1 MATLWQSWGIQ
12 ADLLIGHSI
21 GEVAAACVAGVFS
34 LEDGLKLVAARGRLM
49 GALPQDGAMI
59 SLMAVSTGAAFEAQ
73 AQAALAPYADDVSIA
88 AVNGPES
95 IVISGKRDAVL
106 AIAEQLAA
114 TGVKSRQLTVS
125 HAFHSPLMEPMLAA
139 FRMVAA
145 SITYH
150 APQMQLVSNV
160 TGKLAGA
167 EITTPDYWVR
177 HVREAVRF
185 GDGIATLSA
194 QGVEI
199 FLEIGPKPVLLG
211 MAGQIFDKLPGTAP
225 LLLPTLREGQD
236 DWQPMLTT
244 LGELY
249 VHGVA
254 IDWTAFGHT
263 ADAHKLLLPT
273 YPFQRQRYWLEPP
286 KKQPGSAA
294 LRPLID
300 RKLYLPQQKQTIFEK
315 AFSTETLP
323 FLADHHVYG
332 EVVVPGA
339 CHLALALSGAEL
351 LFAGAPC
358 VLEDVIF
365 PQALAL
371 LHDETRTIQ
380 LMVDGAAHSS
390 GPCAFQILSF
400 AEQESEAEPL
410 LHATGRMGRT
420 AASAP
425 PLSLRDLQAR
435 CQTNVLPATI
445 YEAITASQV
454 ILGPTFRWFGAL
466 WRNGVDEAL
475 AQLQIPDALATV
487 QGYALFPSLIDAC
500 FQTVGAAIFAAEEG
514 DAEKV
519 TQLPFAV
526 ASLTLYAP
534 TNHQD
539 LWCHVQRSADDKWQ
553 IMLFTAT
560 GQVVAQLT
568 GFQMR
573 ALPPTAIHGDRLR
586 TDWLYTLQWTA
597 LPLALPQPKDSRSS
611 VLPDSW
617 LVVGAV
623 NRLVERLIA
632 QLRGKGTPVYLAPT
646 GLASALITEFAAQH
660 RSVGVLYLG
669 NLGLGNLGAADNEA
683 TLPQI
688 TLARCRELL
697 QLTQRLIA
705 TELDVHLWIVTAGS
719 QLLPDAATVQHN
731 RPAVAAA
738 SGALWG
744 FGRSLA
750 QEQPQLHPVCLDLD
764 PSMADDEGAA
774 LLWAELVAGVENESS
789 AREVVYRQGTRYV
802 ANLAPAQ
809 LADQRDFTPAQP
821 QRLQLREYGLLEHL
835 HFVPLQR
842 RMPGAGEIELEVKAA
857 GLNFRDVLNALG
869 LLQDYYATVLN
880 IHHAAEV
887 GLGLECAGVV
897 TAVGVGVDGFQ
908 VGDRVMGLAH
918 GTFAHYLTLPAATL
932 VPIPAQLSFTEA
944 STIPL
949 TFLTAWYGLV
959 ELAKLQPGERVLIHA
974 AAGGVGQ
981 AAVQIAQLIGAEVFA
996 TASPAKWDFLRAQG
1010 ITHPMNSRT
1019 LAFADEVAQLT
1030 AGQGVDVV
1038 LNSLTGDFIEHSLA
1052 VLRPGGRF
1060 VEIGKVGSWS
1070 AATMAAR
1077 RPDLH
1082 YYPFDIGEVGS
1093 AAPALHERIWR
1104 ELLAHFGAGRLRP
1117 LPYARFGAQDAVAAF
1132 RTMQQAKHTGK
1143 LVIDF
1148 AAQPVV
1154 LQPTAT
1160 YLITGGLGGLGL
1172 QIAQQLVADGARQL
1186 LLTGRQGVT
1195 TDAQRQAVA
1204 QLTAA
1209 GATIHVQPADLADR
1223 DAVQTLLATCQAL
1236 APLRGIIH
1244 AAGVIDD
1251 GVVTAQTPDRFAT
1264 VMRPKVD
1271 GTWQLHTL
1279 TQGLALDF
1287 FVCFSSASA
1296 LLGSAGQSNYAAA
1309 NAFMDTLMQQRRQAG
1324 LAGLSINW
1332 GPWAEVGM
1340 AAALHAH
1347 VQAQGMTMITP
1358 TQGRLLFRHLL
1369 QHPVAQIGVLPLQRQ
1384 PALAAVPPQR
1394 TNIRDL
1400 LVSLPPAEQ
1409 RLQLSDYLRGEIA
1422 TVLGL
1427 RSDLPIDPLTRL
1439 FDFGLDSL
1447 MAVELKN
1454 RLQVGL
1460 GVSLRSTLLFDYP
1473 TIDTLT
1479 THLLAD
1485 VLGALLGLAA
1495 PNTADGHEGANGR
1508 GDKAAAPQLSELE
1521 AQPVE
1526 ALSRDA
1532 LLAFIAQEY
1541 EDTN

>member
-1 MATLWQSWGIQ
+1 M
-12 ADLLIGHSI
+12 
-21 GEVAAACVAGVFS
+21 
-34 LEDGLKLVAARGRLM
+34 
-49 GALPQDGAMI
+49 
-59 SLMAVSTGAAFEAQ
+59 
-73 AQAALAPYADDVSIA
+73 
-88 AVNGPES
+88 
-95 IVISGKRDAVL
+95 
-106 AIAEQLAA
+106 
-114 TGVKSRQLTVS
+114 
-125 HAFHSPLMEPMLAA
+125 
-139 FRMVAA
+139 
-145 SITYH
+145 
-150 APQMQLVSNV
+150 
-160 TGKLAGA
+160 
-167 EITTPDYWVR
+167 
-177 HVREAVRF
+177 
-185 GDGIATLSA
+185 
-194 QGVEI
+194 
-199 FLEIGPKPVLLG
+199 
-211 MAGQIFDKLPGTAP
+211 
-225 LLLPTLREGQD
+225 
-236 DWQPMLTT
+236 
-244 LGELY
+244 
-249 VHGVA
+249 
-254 IDWTAFGHT
+254 
-263 ADAHKLLLPT
+263 
-273 YPFQRQRYWLEPP
+273 
-286 KKQPGSAA
+286 
-294 LRPLID
+294 
-300 RKLYLPQQKQTIFEK
+300 
-315 AFSTETLP
+315 
-323 FLADHHVYG
+323 
-332 EVVVPGA
+332 
-339 CHLALALSGAEL
+339 
-351 LFAGAPC
+351 
-358 VLEDVIF
+358 
-365 PQALAL
+365 
-371 LHDETRTIQ
+371 
-380 LMVDGAAHSS
+380 
-390 GPCAFQILSF
+390 
-400 AEQESEAEPL
+400 
-410 LHATGRMGRT
+410 
-420 AASAP
+420 
-425 PLSLRDLQAR
+425 
-435 CQTNVLPATI
+435 
-445 YEAITASQV
+445 
-454 ILGPTFRWFGAL
+454 
-466 WRNGVDEAL
+466 
-475 AQLQIPDALATV
+475 
-487 QGYALFPSLIDAC
+487 
-500 FQTVGAAIFAAEEG
+500 GAAIFAAEEG

-996 TASPAKWDFLRAQG
+996 TASPGKWDFLRAQG
-1010 ITHPMNSRT
+1010 ITHLLNSRT

-1038 LNSLTGDFIEHSLA
+1038 LNSLTGDFIERSLA
-1052 VLRPGGRF
+1052 VVRPGGRF

-1070 AATMAAR
+1070 AATMAAQ
-1077 RPDLH
+1077 RPDVQ
-1082 YYPFDIGEVGS
+1082 YYPFDIGEVGT
-1093 AAPALHERIWR
+1093 AAPMVHERLWR
-1104 ELLAHFGAGRLRP
+1104 ELLAHFAAGRLRP
-1117 LPYARFGAQDAVAAF
+1117 LPYVRFGAQDAIAAF

-1485 VLGALLGLAA
+1485 VLGALLGVIAPTAA
-1495 PNTADGHEGANGR
+1495 DDHRGANGR
-1508 GDKAAAPQLSELE
+1508 GDKAAAPQRSELE